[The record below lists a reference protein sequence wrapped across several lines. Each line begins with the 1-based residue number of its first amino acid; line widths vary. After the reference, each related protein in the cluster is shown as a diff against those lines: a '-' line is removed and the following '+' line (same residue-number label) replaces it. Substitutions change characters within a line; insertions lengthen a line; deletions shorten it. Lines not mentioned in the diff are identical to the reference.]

1 MPPPT
6 SPLRPD
12 EIRPLV
18 QESVPW
24 SPLDFIRHV
33 SVDGDRQV
41 QFDGL
46 LRALDPANDLRF
58 VVPISRHTEA
68 AVFAERLPW
77 DSQFFGYGVARLQG
91 VFPVG
96 AGRYTHDADYRPAI
110 GALLDLARARG
121 IRYLFG
127 VIDARDLP
135 TLRALTELSFV
146 LIEARLYYHVAL
158 REFRYPRRHRCRP
171 ATPAD
176 VDALVEMAGTVDNPY
191 DRFNSD
197 PFIGRENARRLMA
210 QWVRASVL
218 DGFADLTIIPDS
230 PTPGSLVTLKYHE
243 DKAAAWESRVAQKM
257 LAIATP
263 RMGNGW
269 IHVVTETLHHAKERG
284 WDHVMFTTQ
293 LANRRLIRT
302 GEHAGYRFG
311 RGEYVFRMVL

>member
-1 MPPPT
+1 MSSPT
-6 SPLRPD
+6 SLQRPD
-12 EIRPLV
+12 DIRPLV
-18 QESVPW
+18 QDSVPW
-24 SPLDFIRHV
+24 SPLDFIRDV
-33 SVDGDRQV
+33 SADGDRRV

-46 LRALDPANDLRF
+46 LRGLDPANDLRL
-58 VVPISRHTEA
+58 VVPISRDMEA
-68 AVFAERLPW
+68 AVLAERLPW
-77 DSQFFGYGVARLQG
+77 DSSFFGYGVARLQG
-91 VFPVG
+91 IFPIG
-96 AGRYTHDADYRPAI
+96 AGSYRPDADYAPAVR
-110 GALLDLARARG
+110 ALIDAARARG
-121 IRYLFG
+121 VRYLFG

-135 TLRALTELSFV
+135 TLRALTALSFV
-146 LIEARLYYHVAL
+146 LIEARIYYHIAL

-176 VDALVEMAGTVDNPY
+176 LEALVEMAATVDNPY

-197 PFIGRENARRLMA
+197 PFIGRDNARRLIA
-210 QWVRASVL
+210 QWVRASIL
-218 DGFADLTIIPDS
+218 DGFADVTIIPDS

-269 IHVVTETLHHAKERG
+269 IHVVTETLHHARERG
-284 WDHVMFTTQ
+284 CDHVIFTTQ

-311 RGEYVFRMVL
+311 RGEYVFRILL